1 MAFIATAVTTLNFA
15 SAAAAFV
22 AAYFWYRSAT
32 LKVPYD
38 PAKDNGSAGI
48 LIDEGGKTFDFFAS
62 GIAQSHANRKGAI
75 AAGLAAFAQ
84 GIALTV
90 QAIVA

>member
-1 MAFIATAVTTLNFA
+1 MLIDGAVSALNFA

-22 AAYFWYRSAT
+22 AAYYWYRAAT

-38 PAKDNGSAGI
+38 PAKDDGSAGI
-48 LIDEGGKTFDFFAS
+48 ISQEGDKMFDFFAS
-62 GIAQSHANRKGAI
+62 GMAQSRASRKGAI
-75 AAGLAAFAQ
+75 SAGFAAFAQ

-90 QAIVA
+90 QAIAA